1 MLVFVM
7 TVYKKN
13 LVSNNSCVLA
23 QYATPVLVLLGC
35 CFFLVFFFNYY
46 YCCHPRQKSIEPSS
60 YYKWISLQSAQ
71 LQDECLYFVFESK
84 WK

>member
-7 TVYKKN
+7 TVYKKTY
-13 LVSNNSCVLA
+13 NNSCVLA
-23 QYATPVLVLLGC
+23 QYATPVLGLLG
-35 CFFLVFFFNYY
+35 FFLGLFLKLLSLLS
-46 YCCHPRQKSIEPSS
+46 PKTKSIEPSS

-71 LQDECLYFVFESK
+71 LLDGCLYFVFESK